1 MLFHISLLVN
11 FAMQTSLTLC
21 DKVLCMAPNDD
32 DLPPA
37 DPAESLRLIERERAE
52 TERTITPDPRGLLWP
67 WGFAWVLGFGA
78 FFLRYG
84 PDNRTFVDL
93 PDWLPL
99 TLLLVLFVAAG
110 AFTGWFGSRISR
122 SISGPS
128 NRQGAMYGIAWS
140 LAFAGMSAVLSTT
153 NDLLPDPNAAMLW
166 AGVMVAL
173 TGAMHMAGGA
183 IWNDRNLFLLGAWTS
198 VVNVIGI
205 IAGFGWH
212 ALILAVLGG
221 GGMLLVGTLQW
232 LRLQRLDGRGRG

>member
-1 MLFHISLLVN
+1 
-11 FAMQTSLTLC
+11 
-21 DKVLCMAPNDD
+21 MAPTDD

-37 DPAESLRLIERERAE
+37 DAAESLRLIERERAE
-52 TERTITPDPRGLLWP
+52 TELNITPDPRGLLWP
-67 WGFAWVLGFGA
+67 WGFAWLLGFGA

-99 TLLLVLFVAAG
+99 TLLLALFLAAG
-110 AFTGWFGSRISR
+110 VFTGWFGSRISR

-128 NRQGAMYGIAWS
+128 NRQGAMYGVAWS
-140 LAFAGMSAVLSTT
+140 VTFAGMSVVLSTT
-153 NDLLPDPNAAMLW
+153 NGLLPDPKANMLW
-166 AGVMVAL
+166 AGVMVGL

-198 VVNVIGI
+198 VVNVVGI
-205 IAGFGWH
+205 LFGYGWH

-232 LRLQRLDGRGRG
+232 LRLQRLAGRGLG